1 MLKSLQIKDYALI
14 ENINVEFGKG
24 LNIITGETGA
34 GKSILI
40 GALGLLLGE
49 RASTE
54 TVRKGAN
61 KSFVEGIFDVKDNS
75 KIKKLFEENDIDFED
90 ELIVRR
96 EISLKGSNR
105 CFINDTPVSLNVIK
119 DAGNFLVDLHGQHEH
134 QSLLRTETHI
144 EMLDEF
150 GNFSDELNLFHTK
163 KTELEKLIN
172 DKKNLIKK
180 EQSIKEKSEL
190 YGFQI
195 KEIDAVSPEEGEEE
209 KLEEELKILENS
221 AKLFE
226 VTNEIYNK
234 LYEGEN
240 TIYDGLVEIQ
250 KQLFD
255 LARIDNSFKE
265 KENECESAIANVN
278 DIAEFLRSYRDNID
292 LEATR
297 LDDVR
302 ERLGTL
308 HLLKKKYG
316 GSIEKVIKY
325 RVQIGEEFELAESF
339 SDKIN
344 ELDKFINTFR
354 IECGSIAGSIS
365 AQRKKISQKIKKEI
379 ENNLSQLGIAD
390 SKFEVKILNI
400 NSENNSE
407 NYLLINDKKFLYNN
421 SGIDE
426 VEFYISTNLGEDPKP
441 LAKIASGG
449 EISRIMLAL
458 KTILAKND
466 KLPLLIF
473 DEIDVGVSGRIGQ
486 KVGVALKE
494 LSKFHQI
501 IAITHLPQIAG
512 LADNHYSVEK
522 QKSSERVISFIKKL
536 NEEEKVKE
544 VAKLLSGDEVTEA
557 SLKGARELMGIK

>member
-75 KIKKLFEENDIDFED
+75 KIKKLFEENDLDFED
-90 ELIVRR
+90 ELIIRR

-105 CFINDTPVSLNVIK
+105 CFINDTPVALNVIK

-134 QSLLRTETHI
+134 QSLLRVETHL

-150 GNFSDELNLFHTK
+150 VSAVAPQGNFIEEMNLFQTK
-163 KTELEKLIN
+163 KAELEKLIN

-226 VTNEIYNK
+226 VTNEIYSR

-302 ERLGTL
+302 ERLGAL

-316 GSIEKVIKY
+316 SSIEKVIKY
-325 RVQIGEEFELAESF
+325 RQQIGEEFELAESF

-354 IECGSIAGSIS
+354 IECGSIAGNIS
-365 AQRKKISQKIKKEI
+365 TQRKKISQKIKKEI
-379 ENNLSQLGIAD
+379 ETNLSQLGIAD
-390 SKFEVKILNI
+390 SKFEVRIQNI

-407 NYLLINDKKFLYNN
+407 NYLLINGKKILYNN

-494 LSKFHQI
+494 LSRFHQI

-512 LADNHYSVEK
+512 LSDNHYSVEK
-522 QKSSERVISFIKKL
+522 QKANERVTSFIPRF
-536 NEEEKVKE
+536 
-544 VAKLLSGDEVTEA
+544 STSFFA
-557 SLKGARELMGIK
+557 SE